1 MNYRDVMSHQIVAVS
16 VSESADMP
24 ALGLT
29 DAHLKDAMAEIA
41 RHLLALGARL
51 TYGGDLRSQGFTEL
65 LFELV
70 ARHRRDGDTG
80 DGRASVTDYLAWP
93 VHILKTADDLECYA
107 AQLSGSAELVLL
119 TLEGDRCTI
128 PERRKAVQTIPT
140 VREWSQGLTAMRK
153 RMLKET
159 QARIVLGGRVV
170 GYQGVMP
177 GIAEEA
183 LLSLQAQQPLFLMG
197 GFGGCAKDIAQ
208 SLGFVLPMMPPP
220 SQWEG
225 RQAFEQFDGAN
236 LKNGLSPA
244 ENTAL
249 VNTPHVD
256 QAIALILRGLLRLR
270 DSGHPAQDPV

>member
-1 MNYRDVMSHQIVAVS
+1 M
-16 VSESADMP
+16 
-24 ALGLT
+24 
-29 DAHLKDAMAEIA
+29 
-41 RHLLALGARL
+41 
-51 TYGGDLRSQGFTEL
+51 
-65 LFELV
+65 
-70 ARHRRDGDTG
+70 
-80 DGRASVTDYLAWP
+80 TDYLAWP
-93 VHILKTADDLECYA
+93 VHIEKTAEDLEAYA
-107 AQLSGSAELVLL
+107 SQLSGSAGLVLL
-119 TLEGDRCTI
+119 TLDGGGCTLRDRRI
-128 PERRKAVQTIPT
+128 EPLKSPT
-140 VREWSQGLTAMRK
+140 DAEWSQGLTAMRK
-153 RMLKET
+153 RMLDET
-159 QARIVLGGRVV
+159 DARIVLGGRVV